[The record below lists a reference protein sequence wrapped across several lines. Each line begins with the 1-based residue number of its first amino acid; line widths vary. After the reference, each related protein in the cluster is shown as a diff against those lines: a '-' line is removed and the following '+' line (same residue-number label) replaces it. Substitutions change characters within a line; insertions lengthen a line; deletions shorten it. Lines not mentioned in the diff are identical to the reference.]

1 MAAAAFASSAAPQME
16 FKVVLLGDKGV
27 GKTCLVLRFIEG
39 TFTQKQQ
46 STIGAFFLTKKLQLP
61 SGANCKIQIWNT
73 AGQERFRAMAPMYYR
88 NAAAAIV
95 CFDISDE
102 SSFATMKDWVE
113 ELRQNCSDRGLVLAI
128 ACNKADLPNRVVS
141 RARAEQFAES
151 ISAIYMDTSAKENF
165 GVNELFQKVAEKV
178 IETQGAELMAA
189 APRPGGAGG
198 RSAGAGGAGGG
209 GLSQA
214 AQYAGFQD
222 SPLNYPY
229 SQSRGQQSRGSC
241 C

>member
-1 MAAAAFASSAAPQME
+1 MADGSA
-16 FKVVLLGDKGV
+16 
-27 GKTCLVLRFIEG
+27 
-39 TFTQKQQ
+39 
-46 STIGAFFLTKKLQLP
+46 
-61 SGANCKIQIWNT
+61 CKIQIWDT

-95 CFDISDE
+95 CYDMCDE
-102 SSFATMKDWVE
+102 NSFATMKDWVE
-113 ELRQNCSDRGLVLAI
+113 ELKQNCQDRGLILAI

-165 GVNELFQKVAEKV
+165 GVNELFQRVAERV
-178 IETQGAELMAA
+178 IETQGEQLKASTG
-189 APRPGGAGG
+189 PRQGGPARGA
-198 RSAGAGGAGGG
+198 SAGGAG

-229 SQSRGQQSRGSC
+229 SNNRQQARGASSC